1 MSEVPKFS
9 SSEIKGWLERETS
22 SVFDPVHS
30 KAQQL
35 RDEMVKALDNFK
47 DVSKMLLDNSGKEIE
62 KRNMK
67 TYGRARA
74 LNKLARLF
82 VDRTEKVKV
91 PEQVSYDSFH
101 EFAQEVDKVFSVT
114 DVDVKKWFPRISPYF
129 ILDRRKF
136 LAVYEKSKESLKI
149 LDDFLTR
156 EYVKT
161 KTLEETFQIID
172 KLQALEK
179 QSSELKEQKAKTE
192 SERGVVENEIAES
205 RQKLDELKT
214 KSAMSQLYQMNRE
227 RIELSKEVKHR
238 LRHLQ
243 KPFKKMQVLALRREG
258 ANLTQD
264 ELSKLGQY
272 LEKPFEAF
280 ATEETGYP
288 MLRQILQKLHRS
300 MAEGKLKLKREKA
313 RKAEQALSN
322 ILNKQSLEN
331 LHKKCAD
338 IRAQRKQLL
347 ASTEMEET
355 KRDFSKLKEQIGQ
368 LEIRRGSIEAHEKT
382 IERERNEALERIL
395 NNRSEIEQN
404 VLSFLG
410 EKVQIV

>member
-1 MSEVPKFS
+1 MSEVPKLS
-9 SSEIKGWLERETS
+9 SSEIKNWLQRETGS
-22 SVFDPVHS
+22 AFTPVHS

-35 RDEMVKALDNFK
+35 RDEMVNALDNFK
-47 DVSKMLLDNSGKEIE
+47 DASRMLFDNSGKEIE
-62 KRNMK
+62 KRNKK

-82 VDRTEKVKV
+82 VDRIEKVKV
-91 PEQVSYDSFH
+91 PEQISYDSLH
-101 EFAQEVDKVFSVT
+101 NFAQEVEKVFSVT
-114 DVDVKKWFPRISPYF
+114 DVDIKKWFPRISPYF

-136 LAVYEKSKESLKI
+136 LTVYEKSKESLKI

-161 KTLEETFQIID
+161 KTLEETFQLID
-172 KLQALEK
+172 KLQTLEK
-179 QSSELKEQKAKTE
+179 QSSELKKQKTKAE
-192 SERGVVENEIAES
+192 SEKSVVENEIAES
-205 RQKLDELKT
+205 QQKLDELKT
-214 KSAMSQLYQMNRE
+214 KSAMSQLYQINRE
-227 RIELSKEVKHR
+227 RVELRKEVKHR

-243 KPFKKMQVLALRREG
+243 KPFKKMQVLTLRRGG
-258 ANLTQD
+258 ADLTQD

-288 MLRQILQKLHRS
+288 MLKQILQKLHRS

-322 ILNKQSLEN
+322 ILNKQSLAN

-338 IRAQRKQLL
+338 LRAQRKQLL

-355 KRDFSKLKEQIGQ
+355 KRVFSKLKEQIGQ

-382 IERERNEALERIL
+382 IERECNETLERIL

-404 VLSFLG
+404 VLSFLD